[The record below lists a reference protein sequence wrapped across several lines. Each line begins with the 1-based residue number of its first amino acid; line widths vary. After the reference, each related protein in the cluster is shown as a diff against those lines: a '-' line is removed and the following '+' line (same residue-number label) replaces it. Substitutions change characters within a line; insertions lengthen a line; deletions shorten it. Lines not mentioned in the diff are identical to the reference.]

1 MITSGTI
8 DHTLGTLM
16 NRVVQYII
24 DNPLELSAA
33 ITSVSGYIFVSE
45 NILVWGFSVAI
56 VGEALWMYWGY
67 LKNSYFFMIM
77 SIIWLLA
84 SINGLINACMA

>member
-1 MITSGTI
+1 MITLGTI
-8 DHTLGTLM
+8 DQTLGTLM
-16 NRVVQYII
+16 NRVIQYII

-33 ITSVSGYIFVSE
+33 ITSVGGYIFVSE

-56 VGEALWMYWGY
+56 VGEVLWMYWGY